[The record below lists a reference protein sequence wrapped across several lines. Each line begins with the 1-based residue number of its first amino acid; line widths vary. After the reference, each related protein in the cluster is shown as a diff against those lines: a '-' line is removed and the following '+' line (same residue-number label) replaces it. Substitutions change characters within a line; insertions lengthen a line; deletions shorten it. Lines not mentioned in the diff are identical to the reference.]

1 MAELTYTRWR
11 ALANAQM
18 CRKAEPIR
26 RRVVKSLPF
35 TREPP
40 REPLTPGL
48 RSGRSDYHE
57 PMGFWPEPLKDDDDE
72 S

>member
-1 MAELTYTRWR
+1 MREFR
-11 ALANAQM
+11 
-18 CRKAEPIR
+18 PIR
-26 RRVVKSLPF
+26 RRVVKLLPI

-48 RSGRSDYHE
+48 RSERSTYHE